1 MDIFFVII
9 GIILCFVG
17 IIGSFIPLIP
27 GPITSF
33 SGLLFLHLT
42 TFVPFDFYFIIG
54 CFTIA
59 ISVFMLDLIIPIIGL
74 KKLGGTKKGLIG
86 ATIGLLLGFFIG
98 PIGLISGPFIGAL
111 SGELLNKN
119 GIKKSIKASLGTLI
133 GFLAGVAM
141 KFLVSFVFTILFF
154 KILLTSGG
162 YF

>member
-9 GIILCFVG
+9 GVILCFVG
-17 IIGSFIPLIP
+17 IIGSFVPLIP

-59 ISVFMLDLIIPIIGL
+59 ISVFILDLIIPIVGL

-111 SGELLNKN
+111 SGELLNNN

-154 KILLTSGG
+154 KILLTSIG

>member
-1 MDIFFVII
+1 
-9 GIILCFVG
+9 
-17 IIGSFIPLIP
+17 
-27 GPITSF
+27 
-33 SGLLFLHLT
+33 
-42 TFVPFDFYFIIG
+42 
-54 CFTIA
+54 
-59 ISVFMLDLIIPIIGL
+59 MLDLLIPIIGL

-111 SGELLNKN
+111 SGELLNNN